1 MDKLYNYAIIKK
13 KQVKYYLHLIKLVI
27 NIHVKI
33 NLNIAIVQLLA
44 NSLAKV
50 DIDLRNNLYNQIVLS
65 GGNTMLDGF
74 P

>member
-13 KQVKYYLHLIKLVI
+13 KQVKYYSHLIKLVI

-33 NLNIAIVQLLA
+33 NLDLAIVQLLA

-50 DIDLRNNLYNQIVLS
+50 DIDLRNNLYN
-65 GGNTMLDGF
+65 
-74 P
+74 